1 MLVVFGVCRRQ
12 SFLDIRKKG
21 DDYEKPVARPP
32 LTTGKWIGHMPIHFY
47 DKFKKPL
54 RTEYWTCK
62 LGPDGKYVKI
72 SKKGVLDKVAV
83 EPSVDADL
91 AGGASGAAV

>member
-12 SFLDIRKKG
+12 NLLDIAKKG
-21 DDYEKPVARPP
+21 DDFEKPVPCPP

-47 DKFKKPL
+47 DKFKKPI

-62 LGPDGKYVKI
+62 QDSDGKWAKI
-72 SKKGVLDKVAV
+72 SKKGVV
-83 EPSVDADL
+83 EKRDAAP
-91 AGGASGAAV
+91 AGGAPGATP